1 MAPLLL
7 NTDKARLPGKKGPVM
22 TTISFDNAF
31 GIHDDALRLRSQRS
45 EVLANNLANADTPG
59 YKARDIDFQAALQQA
74 QGQQEGLAMTA
85 SDSGHMT
92 GEGGGGGNPELM
104 YRNPIQPSI
113 DGNTVDTQ
121 TEMSKYMRNSMEFQ
135 SSFQFLNSSIKGLKD
150 ALAGQ

>member
-1 MAPLLL
+1 
-7 NTDKARLPGKKGPVM
+7 M

-59 YKARDIDFQAALQQA
+59 FKARDIDFQAALQQA
-74 QGQQEGLAMTA
+74 QGQQEGMTMAA
-85 SDSGHMT
+85 SDAGHMT
-92 GEGGGGGNPELM
+92 GEGAGGGNPELM

-135 SSFQFLNSSIKGLKD
+135 ASFQFLNSSVKGLKD
-150 ALAGQ
+150 ALGGQ

>member
-1 MAPLLL
+1 
-7 NTDKARLPGKKGPVM
+7 M
-22 TTISFDNAF
+22 TTISFDNAL

-59 YKARDIDFQAALQQA
+59 YKARDIDFQAALQEA
-74 QGQQEGLAMTA
+74 QGQQDGMAMAA
-85 SDSGHMT
+85 SDPSHMPADGT
-92 GEGGGGGNPELM
+92 GGGSPELM

-135 SSFQFLNSSIKGLKD
+135 ASFQFLNSSIKGLKD